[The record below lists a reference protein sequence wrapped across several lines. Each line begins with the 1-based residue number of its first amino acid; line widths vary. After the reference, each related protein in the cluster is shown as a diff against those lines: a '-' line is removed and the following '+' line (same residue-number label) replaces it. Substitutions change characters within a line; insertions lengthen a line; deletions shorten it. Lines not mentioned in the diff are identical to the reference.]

1 VKKSCEEAFS
11 SLNKESLDMER
22 DSIFEALGQIDIA
35 KNQLNSKTS
44 MEEAWTSIQQLKQI
58 DLIHINKWI
67 VNPSLQL

>member
-44 MEEAWTSIQQLKQI
+44 MEEA
-58 DLIHINKWI
+58 
-67 VNPSLQL
+67 